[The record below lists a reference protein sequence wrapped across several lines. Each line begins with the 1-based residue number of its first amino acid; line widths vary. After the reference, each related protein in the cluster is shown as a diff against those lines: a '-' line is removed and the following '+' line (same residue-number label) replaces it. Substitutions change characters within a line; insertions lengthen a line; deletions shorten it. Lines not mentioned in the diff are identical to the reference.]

1 MGGSPFPAWHWYEH
15 NTVRPVRDRM
25 QQALDRLRPMLD
37 ARPRLRR
44 NHMVLTSCRFRSSLP
59 SRHLLERPMNR
70 LWLASRRAGIV
81 LVPGAAATPAVA
93 AQSEFP
99 FGRELLL
106 DAPPMKGSKRVP
118 SLDIGENGLADI
130 ELWCNAVKGQLV
142 VAGDTITILTGA
154 RTERPCTPE
163 RMRGDDDM
171 LTALTEVT
179 NWRREGEFLV
189 LTGARTM
196 RFRMQTN

>member
-1 MGGSPFPAWHWYEH
+1 
-15 NTVRPVRDRM
+15 
-25 QQALDRLRPMLD
+25 
-37 ARPRLRR
+37 
-44 NHMVLTSCRFRSSLP
+44 
-59 SRHLLERPMNR
+59 MNR
-70 LWLASRRAGIV
+70 PWLAFRRAVVFV
-81 LVPGAAATPAVA
+81 LGVAMAAAATSAIA

-118 SLDIGENGLADI
+118 SLDIAENGLADI
-130 ELWCNAVKGQLV
+130 ELWCSSVKGQLV

-154 RTERPCTPE
+154 KTERSCTPE
-163 RMRGDDDM
+163 RMRGDDDV
-171 LTALTEVT
+171 LAGLTEVT

-196 RFRMQTN
+196 RFRLQTN

>member
-1 MGGSPFPAWHWYEH
+1 
-15 NTVRPVRDRM
+15 
-25 QQALDRLRPMLD
+25 
-37 ARPRLRR
+37 
-44 NHMVLTSCRFRSSLP
+44 
-59 SRHLLERPMNR
+59 MNR
-70 LWLASRRAGIV
+70 PWLASRRVVVAFALGIATGV
-81 LVPGAAATPAVA
+81 AAPVAVA
-93 AQSEFP
+93 AQSDFP

-118 SLDIGENGLADI
+118 SLDIADDGVADI
-130 ELWCNAVKGQLV
+130 ELWCGSVKGQLV

-154 RTERPCTPE
+154 KTERSCTPE
-163 RMRGDDDM
+163 RMRGDDDV
-171 LTALTEVT
+171 LAALTEVT

>member
-1 MGGSPFPAWHWYEH
+1 
-15 NTVRPVRDRM
+15 M
-25 QQALDRLRPMLD
+25 QQALEGLRRMLD
-37 ARPRLRR
+37 ATSWFRR
-44 NHMVLTSCRFRSSLP
+44 NPMVLTAGRFPPSPP
-59 SRHLLERPMNR
+59 SRHLPEIPMHRP
-70 LWLASRRAGIV
+70 WLSSPLAVVVFV
-81 LVPGAAATPAVA
+81 LGVAAAPAA
-93 AQSEFP
+93 GAQPEFP

-171 LTALTEVT
+171 LSALTEVT

>member
-1 MGGSPFPAWHWYEH
+1 
-15 NTVRPVRDRM
+15 
-25 QQALDRLRPMLD
+25 
-37 ARPRLRR
+37 
-44 NHMVLTSCRFRSSLP
+44 
-59 SRHLLERPMNR
+59 MNR
-70 LWLASRRAGIV
+70 PWLASRRAVVV
-81 LVPGAAATPAVA
+81 LVLGVAIGAAAPPAVA

-118 SLDIGENGLADI
+118 SLDIAENGLADI
-130 ELWCNAVKGQLV
+130 ELWCNAVKGQLI